1 MILSAG
7 GSTSH
12 HLNQGIHQDVCRR
25 SGRTAGDASPGA
37 DHSTHAPGL
46 KMGAFVSHSA
56 FFFLHAR
63 WCEVCCR
70 KGEEKSCCKSF
81 NKATWGTTNSSTS
94 KASWTLQRNALFTF
108 IYIILLHFEDAKV
121 ASECDNREN
130 WLSCSFANAFCSS
143 STLLTTNSIPGEMA
157 RHITIQSLEYMH
169 RFSIFLWHTVTGAA
183 QNWLLSAL
191 LGSYVLNTHSASRIY
206 SAGLWPC
213 PDCKSSIFHATPPCT
228 CPFAAMSCEVQLN
241 TLQGGVITLEVV
253 MTATVRELKAL
264 LLEKHPCQDL
274 IERKVLKVELLR
286 DSSII
291 DDAETLDAAGLLGA
305 ETLVTVTYAR
315 NEVEASTKHDIHTQG
330 CFGVK
335 IPCNVTSIS
344 EAAFKNSHQLVL
356 LTIPESVS
364 HIGRDAFSNC
374 TSLAS
379 ITLGES
385 VTHVG
390 DGAFRNCTSLAS
402 ITLGESV
409 THVGNYAF
417 EWCSSLPSI
426 TLGESVTDIGDYA
439 FDGCSSLAS
448 ITLGESVTHVG
459 NYAFDGCSSLPS
471 ITLGE
476 SVTRIG
482 DYAFYGCT
490 SLESITLGES
500 VTQIGYGAFQG
511 CTSLASITLGEL
523 VTHIGNGA
531 FQNCPSLASVTL
543 GESVTQIG
551 DRAFALCT
559 SLVNIALGESV
570 TQIGYGAFLGCTSL
584 VSIPLGESVTL
595 IGECAFSQCTSLASI
610 TLGESVTHIGEGAFH
625 GCTSL
630 ASITIP
636 EALRH
641 ILTRALGS
649 LSVAVITIP
658 ARQGRK
664 RLREEWVSAQICSGA
679 NASMIG
685 TICGKIV
692 VPMALWRVMSCVNCG
707 GLCKQRYILTSHN
720 LGITRGRAFADHITY
735 LAQEH
740 YPAHSRMVASA
751 ANRFVKPSCL
761 MLGISLM
768 QTWSKGS
775 KSCWNDESSFRFVD
789 LEWCRN
795 FMARYF
801 LIMFTFLSCR
811 HQVLLALICRSP
823 PLFLGCSLFK
833 LVFDLP
839 SGKQR

>member
-183 QNWLLSAL
+183 QKRLLSAL
-191 LGSYVLNTHSASRIY
+191 LGSYVLNTHRTTRIY
-206 SAGLWPC
+206 SAILWPC

-253 MTATVRELKAL
+253 MTATVRELKAM

-305 ETLVTVTYAR
+305 ETLVTVTYTR

-335 IPCNVTSIS
+335 IPSNVTSIS

-364 HIGRDAFSNC
+364 HIGAGCLFKLHLSGEHHLGWVCDSHWGRCLSKLHLSGEHHFGWVCDSRWKLCLWVAPLCQASPWV
-374 TSLAS
+374 SLWLTLETLPLMGAALWRAS
-379 ITLGES
+379 LWVSLWLTLGES
-385 VTHVG
+385 V
-390 DGAFRNCTSLAS
+390 
-402 ITLGESV
+402 
-409 THVGNYAF
+409 NYAF
-417 EWCSSLPSI
+417 EAAALCRASLWVSLWL
-426 TLGESVTDIGDYA
+426 TLGTVPLRLHLSGEHHFGWVCDSHWVWCLSRLHLSGEHHFGWVGDSHWERRFSKLSLFGECHLGRVCDSDWGPCLCTLHLSCEHRLGWVCDSNWVWCLSWLHLSGEHPLGWVCDSHWGVCLLSVHLSGEYHLGWVCDSHWGGCLSRLHLSGEHHNSRGIETHFDESVRESFRRSHHHSCKAGQETTARGVSECTDLLWCQCLNDWYNLRKNRRA
-439 FDGCSSLAS
+439 
-448 ITLGESVTHVG
+448 
-459 NYAFDGCSSLPS
+459 
-471 ITLGE
+471 
-476 SVTRIG
+476 
-482 DYAFYGCT
+482 YG
-490 SLESITLGES
+490 
-500 VTQIGYGAFQG
+500 
-511 CTSLASITLGEL
+511 L
-523 VTHIGNGA
+523 VT
-531 FQNCPSLASVTL
+531 SD
-543 GESVTQIG
+543 E
-551 DRAFALCT
+551 LC
-559 SLVNIALGESV
+559 
-570 TQIGYGAFLGCTSL
+570 
-584 VSIPLGESVTL
+584 
-595 IGECAFSQCTSLASI
+595 
-610 TLGESVTHIGEGAFH
+610 
-625 GCTSL
+625 
-630 ASITIP
+630 
-636 EALRH
+636 
-641 ILTRALGS
+641 
-649 LSVAVITIP
+649 
-658 ARQGRK
+658 
-664 RLREEWVSAQICSGA
+664 
-679 NASMIG
+679 
-685 TICGKIV
+685 
-692 VPMALWRVMSCVNCG
+692 
-707 GLCKQRYILTSHN
+707 
-720 LGITRGRAFADHITY
+720 
-735 LAQEH
+735 
-740 YPAHSRMVASA
+740 
-751 ANRFVKPSCL
+751 
-761 MLGISLM
+761 
-768 QTWSKGS
+768 
-775 KSCWNDESSFRFVD
+775 
-789 LEWCRN
+789 
-795 FMARYF
+795 
-801 LIMFTFLSCR
+801 
-811 HQVLLALICRSP
+811 
-823 PLFLGCSLFK
+823 
-833 LVFDLP
+833 
-839 SGKQR
+839 